1 MPAGVVFVVVG
12 ATTSISR
19 YIASS
24 SEVPFI
30 RERSSLLGP
39 NGQRSAKALTFAM
52 TSWKS
57 PGYTTILVALSST
70 VIPSGS
76 RPANVMFAD
85 PISPP

>member
-1 MPAGVVFVVVG
+1 
-12 ATTSISR
+12 
-19 YIASS
+19 
-24 SEVPFI
+24 
-30 RERSSLLGP
+30 
-39 NGQRSAKALTFAM
+39 M